1 MTTFNQTYF
10 DFDEEEDRLDA
21 EIADLQDRIGEL
33 QGGEDDNSGTIQ
45 ALQAQLSKL
54 QSQRKGVIWARDTA
68 PGHDDFAAWG
78 EAAGGVTLGAVR
90 ASTFG
95 NLQNDLESDPN
106 AGSGTS
112 DILYVADGTVDA
124 PYTDDELSD
133 KQLVGV
139 VGQLHPYFIQ
149 WASAAIDRLMDP
161 EGAGGGNGIRSE
173 PSPKETSTS
182 ATSTGE

>member
-10 DFDEEEDRLDA
+10 DFDEEEQRLGD
-21 EIADLQDRIGEL
+21 EIADLQDRVDEL
-33 QGGEDDNSGTIQ
+33 NNEDGDNTDTIQ

-68 PGHDDFAAWG
+68 PDHDDFPMWD
-78 EAAGGVTLGAVR
+78 EATDGVTLGAVR

-95 NLQNDLESDPN
+95 NMQNDLESDPN

-112 DILYVADGTVDA
+112 DILYVAAGTVDA
-124 PYTDDELSD
+124 PYTDGELSD
-133 KQLVGV
+133 KQLVGI
-139 VGQLHPYFIQ
+139 VGQLHPYYIQ

-161 EGAGGGNGIRSE
+161 EGANGGNETRSE
-173 PSPKETSTS
+173 TSPKETPMNEAST
-182 ATSTGE
+182 EE